1 MLRIGVHPMNLHLR
15 LAALWPGL
23 FDGIGAEFVSYAEGR
38 ETGARI
44 AAGELHVGGT
54 GSTPPLIAQSQGRP
68 VVYLAAS
75 APRPGNGALLVR
87 PDSPVASLA
96 DLRGRRVALIDGS
109 FHTYLLARSLEQ
121 AGLELKDV
129 IRCEMSPAASRK
141 ALASGQ
147 VDVWI
152 AMAPLIEQTIAA
164 GEARLLALCGSTIPN
179 RSVFW
184 TLADSGASDAALD
197 RFVSG
202 LVSLGARITAEPERA
217 AGLLAGPGASA
228 PDLAAWQGVIA
239 GRDWT
244 VIPAG
249 PALVAEQ
256 QEEADV
262 LHAHGD
268 FAAPLTITAFRRAA
282 SAA

>member
-1 MLRIGVHPMNLHLR
+1 MLKIGVHPMNLHLQ

-23 FDGIGAEFVSYAEGR
+23 ADGLSWDFVRYGEGR

-44 AAGELHVGGT
+44 AAGELDVGGT
-54 GSTPPLIAQSQGRP
+54 GSTPPLVSQAEGLP
-68 VVYLAAS
+68 VIYLAAS

-87 PDSPVASLA
+87 PDSPVTTLA
-96 DLRGRRVALIDGS
+96 DLKGRRIGLIDGS

-121 AGLELKDV
+121 AGLELKYV

-141 ALASGQ
+141 ALASGD

-152 AMAPLIEQTIAA
+152 AMAPLIEQSTGT

-184 TLADSGASDAALD
+184 TLAGSGASDDSLD
-197 RFVSG
+197 AFVGS
-202 LVSLGARITAEPERA
+202 LVTLGTRIAAEPERA

-228 PDLAAWQGVIA
+228 QDLAAWQKVIA

-244 VIPAG
+244 VRPAD
-249 PALVAEQ
+249 AELVAEQ

-262 LHAHGD
+262 LHKHGEFD
-268 FAAPLTITAFRRAA
+268 RPLTITTFRRAF
-282 SAA
+282 SAV

>member
-1 MLRIGVHPMNLHLR
+1 MLKIGVHPMNLHLR

-23 FDGIGAEFVSYAEGR
+23 FDRIGTEFVNYGEGR

-44 AAGELHVGGT
+44 AAGELHVSGT
-54 GSTPPLIAQSQGRP
+54 GSTPPLISQAEGKP

-75 APRPGNGALLVR
+75 APRPGNGALLVK
-87 PDSPVASLA
+87 PDSPVKTLS
-96 DLRGRRVALIDGS
+96 DLKGRRVALIDGS

-141 ALASGQ
+141 ALAAGT

-152 AMAPLIEQTIAA
+152 AMAPLIEQTTGA

-184 TLADSGASDAALD
+184 TLADSGASDQALD
-197 RFVSG
+197 AFVDG
-202 LVSLGARITAEPERA
+202 LITLGHHITAEPERA
-217 AGLLAGPGASA
+217 ASLLAGPGAGA
-228 PDLAAWQGVIA
+228 QDLAAWQGVIA

-244 VIPAG
+244 ISPAG

-262 LHAHGD
+262 LHGHGD
-268 FAAPLTITAFRRAA
+268 FAAPLIITAFRRAA